1 MNLSKTAFVL
11 AALAGSLVIGG
22 SALADGPAKEAEPAG
37 LRVGTFDSRAVAVA
51 FIRSAMLEQD
61 LKQMMKEHEEAKAAG
76 DEEKVKK
83 LEAQGQARQEQAHR
97 QGFGTAPVDEILQ
110 RIKDKLPAIA
120 KKSSVD
126 VIVSKWVV
134 TYSTPGARF
143 VDVTDLI
150 IEPFDPDE
158 RTKRIIR
165 ELRAKPPV
173 PPDEI
178 EKHHDH

>member
-1 MNLSKTAFVL
+1 M
-11 AALAGSLVIGG
+11 
-22 SALADGPAKEAEPAG
+22 
-37 LRVGTFDSRAVAVA
+37 VAPPDV
-51 FIRSAMLEQD
+51 
-61 LKQMMKEHEEAKAAG
+61 
-76 DEEKVKK
+76 EKVKK

-178 EKHHDH
+178 DKHHDH